1 MEDKRDGEAFAPGKS
16 LTAEAVGGPAE
27 SEDNDEGLFN
37 EQLLNIE
44 ANEPDFL
51 RGLQDIEPDILRKK
65 LTVLQ
70 TFGDGPNHNATINA
84 R

>member
-1 MEDKRDGEAFAPGKS
+1 MEDKRDGEAFASGIS
-16 LTAEAVGGPAE
+16 LTAEAAGPAE